1 MKIVTFDDAEFQQAF
16 GIDVASI
23 GAIPVSA
30 TDARGRAAVAAGF
43 GRIAPGGETAPH
55 RHDEAEAFLI
65 LAGEGEVI
73 GADGPRPVGPGSFVM
88 FEPFEEHILRNL
100 GEGELR
106 FLDLYWRDHELA
118 AAAARTQEPA
128 AGPTFIF
135 SAPPTPNGDL
145 HIGHLSGPYLAADA
159 LVRYLRMTGAET
171 YHITSSDDFQHS
183 VVEQARKE
191 GKTEAEVSLG
201 YTAEIRSTLAA
212 MDVIIDQF
220 TIPVTDEAYAD
231 GVRDF
236 FSRIVASGALRRR
249 QAPALFD
256 GDTGDYVYDVGLS
269 GLCPACGAGA
279 IGGVCEE
286 CGAPNLCVDLVEPR
300 AVRTG
305 TPPRQAFADRYS
317 LALGEHRDIVF
328 QHHRANKVSPRVQDL
343 ATRVFE
349 RDALDFPVTH
359 PSRWGISPAEDTD
372 GRQVI
377 WVWLEMPYVF
387 LHGIA
392 ELGRRLGRDWSAT
405 NPQDDWKF
413 VSFFGFDNS
422 FFQTILYPILFR
434 LAHPDWR
441 LSLDW
446 NVNEFYLLDGAKF
459 STSRR
464 HAIWGKELLSP
475 ETVDAVRFYLALT
488 RSETRRTNFE
498 LRACQEQVETTLL
511 GKWQPWLRDLGER
524 IARSFDGRAPDAG
537 SWTPMQRAFLG
548 LLQTRL
554 DAMAGHYS
562 AEGQS
567 LNAAARE
574 LDLLV
579 DDVVRF
585 HDAHRHLASVPA
597 AHGEW
602 RTAIALELA
611 AARLLA
617 LAAAPLMPRFAAAL
631 AEALDLAPIQDW
643 DRSVA
648 LVPPGAKIELA
659 EARFFAVPRMPAGDA
674 PSVGEDSSQRQN
686 EEARHADAA

>member
-1 MKIVTFDDAEFQQAF
+1 MKIVTFDDARFEQAF

-30 TDARGRAAVAAGF
+30 PDAGSRAAFSAGF

-55 RHDEAEAFLI
+55 RHDEAEAFFI
-65 LAGEGEVI
+65 LSGEGDAI
-73 GADGPRPVGPGSFVM
+73 GADGPRRVRPGSFVL
-88 FEPFEEHILRNL
+88 FEPFEEHILRNV
-100 GEGELR
+100 GDEELC
-106 FLDLYWRDHELA
+106 FLDLYWRDRELA
-118 AAAARTQEPA
+118 AAAAREQEQR
-128 AGPTFIF
+128 AGPTFVF

-145 HIGHLSGPYLAADA
+145 HIGHLSGPYLAADV

-171 YHITSSDDFQHS
+171 YHITSSDDYQHS

-191 GKTEAEVSLG
+191 GKTEAEVALG
-201 YTAEIRSTLAA
+201 YTDAIRATLEA

-220 TIPVTDEAYAD
+220 TIPVTDETYAD

-249 QAPALFD
+249 EAPALFD
-256 GDTGDYVYDVGLS
+256 GDSGDYLYDVALR

-279 IGGVCEE
+279 MGGICEE
-286 CGAPNLCVDLVEPR
+286 CGEPNLGVDLVEPQ
-300 AVRTG
+300 ALHSA
-305 TPPRQAFADRYS
+305 TPPRRATADRYS
-317 LALGEHRDIVF
+317 LALAEHRDIVF

-349 RDALDFPVTH
+349 RDELDFPVTH
-359 PSRWGISPAEDTD
+359 PSRWGIPPAEETN

-392 ELGRRLGRDWSAT
+392 ELGRRLGRGWSAKR
-405 NPQDDWKF
+405 PQDDWKF

-422 FFQTILYPILFR
+422 FFQTILYPVLFR

-475 ETVDAVRFYLALT
+475 ATVDSVRFYLALT

-498 LRACQEQVETTLL
+498 LRACQERVETLL
-511 GKWQPWLRDLGER
+511 IGKWQAWLADLGER
-524 IARSFDGRAPDAG
+524 IARGFEGRAPDAG
-537 SWTPMQRAFLG
+537 SWAPTQRAFLG

-579 DDVVRF
+579 DDAIRF
-585 HDAHRHLASVPA
+585 RESHRQLASVPA

-617 LAAAPLMPRFAAAL
+617 MAAAPLMPRFAAAL
-631 AEALDLAPIQDW
+631 ANALGLAPAREW
-643 DRSVA
+643 DRSVG
-648 LVPPGAKIELA
+648 LVPPDSKIELA
-659 EARFFAVPRMPAGDA
+659 GADFFAVPRVPAENEPGFGGDA
-674 PSVGEDSSQRQN
+674 SQGHR
-686 EEARHADAA
+686 EEARHADAV

>member
-1 MKIVTFDDAEFQQAF
+1 MKITRFEEGAFEQAF

-23 GAIPVSA
+23 GAIPISA
-30 TDARGRAAVAAGF
+30 PDARGRAAIAAGF

-65 LAGEGEVI
+65 VSGEGEVI
-73 GADGPRPVGPGSFVM
+73 GADGAQAVGPGAFVQ
-88 FEPFEEHILRNL
+88 FEPFERHVLRNT
-100 GEGELR
+100 GEVELR
-106 FLDLYWRDHELA
+106 FLDLYWRDHALA
-118 AAAARTQEPA
+118 AATAATPAAA
-128 AGPTFIF
+128 AGPTFVF

-145 HIGHLSGPYLAADA
+145 HVGHLSGPYLAADA
-159 LVRYLRMTGAET
+159 LVRYLRMTGAEA
-171 YHITSSDDFQHS
+171 YHITSGDDYQHS

-191 GKTEAEVSLG
+191 GRSEADVAIG
-201 YTAEIRSTLAA
+201 YSAEIRATLEA
-212 MDVIIDQF
+212 MDIVVDQY
-220 TIPVTDEAYAD
+220 TLPVTDPTYAD

-236 FSRIVASGALRRR
+236 FSRLVASGALRRHE
-249 QAPALFD
+249 APALFD
-256 GDTGDYVYDVGLS
+256 GETGDYLYDVAVAG
-269 GLCPACGAGA
+269 GCPGCGSGA

-300 AVRTG
+300 AVASGATPRRG
-305 TPPRQAFADRYS
+305 TAERYS
-317 LALGEHRDIVF
+317 LALGPHRDIVF
-328 QHHRANKVSPRVQDL
+328 QHHRANKVSPRVQEL

-349 RDALDFPVTH
+349 RDELDFPVTH
-359 PSRWGISPAEDTD
+359 PSRWGIRPPGATD
-372 GRQVI
+372 GGEVI

-405 NPQDDWKF
+405 DPQDDWKF

-434 LAHPDWR
+434 LAHPQWR

-475 ETVDAVRFYLALT
+475 ETVDSVRFYLALT
-488 RSETRRTNFE
+488 RSETGRTNFE
-498 LRACQEQVETTLL
+498 LRACQQTVETLL
-511 GKWQPWLRDLGER
+511 VGKWQSWLDDLGRR
-524 IARSFDGRAPDAG
+524 IDHAFAGRAPDAG

-554 DAMAGHYS
+554 EAMAGHYS
-562 AEGQS
+562 REGQS
-567 LNAAARE
+567 LNAVARE

-579 DDVVRF
+579 DDAVRF
-585 HDAHRHLASVPA
+585 RDTHRYLAAVPA

-617 LAAAPLMPRFAAAL
+617 MAATPLMPRFASAL
-631 AEALDLAPIQDW
+631 FKALDMAPAAHW
-643 DRSVA
+643 DGSVA
-648 LVPPGAKIELA
+648 LVAPDASIALA
-659 EARFFAVPRMPAGDA
+659 RTAFFAVPRIEKQASGTGAGGPADRK
-674 PSVGEDSSQRQN
+674 ED
-686 EEARHADAA
+686 RHADAL